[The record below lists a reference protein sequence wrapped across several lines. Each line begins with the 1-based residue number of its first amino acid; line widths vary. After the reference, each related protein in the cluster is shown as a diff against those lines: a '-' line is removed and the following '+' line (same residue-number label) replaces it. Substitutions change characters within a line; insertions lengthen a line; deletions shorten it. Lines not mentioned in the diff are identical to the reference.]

1 MALIVGNF
9 LDYFIFKRQ
18 TARHFELGEVSYFD
32 PKERCFLRINPSK
45 GDAPQEHWIAL
56 PVIKHSEVIKGY
68 LQENGKV
75 EILKSCAVLD
85 EFDFTDK
92 VIALSDEFDFGD
104 DLGKYV
110 TQYYNAMLSK
120 WIEDNHIPNC
130 KLRYEWYGNERL
142 PDWAEGDYK
151 KAIAYRH
158 DTVRREKLQEE
169 EFKKSLQN

>member
-18 TARHFELGEVSYFD
+18 TARHFDLGEVSYFD

-68 LQENGKV
+68 LQETDKV

-110 TQYYNAMLSK
+110 TQYYNGMLSK

-130 KLRYEWYGNERL
+130 KLHYPWFPNGAPAWMEGNPERI
-142 PDWAEGDYK
+142 
-151 KAIAYRH
+151 IAYR
-158 DTVRREKLQEE
+158 RECSLREKLQEE